1 LPRWN
6 GLKRA
11 WTGMGTLHEGLLYD
25 GDNMEIRKRW
35 IALLI
40 SVIKEKKVTNNPV
53 GASLLRA
60 AFRRWT

>member
-1 LPRWN
+1 
-6 GLKRA
+6 
-11 WTGMGTLHEGLLYD
+11 MGTLHEGLLYD

>member
-1 LPRWN
+1 
-6 GLKRA
+6 
-11 WTGMGTLHEGLLYD
+11 MGTLHEGLLYD
-25 GDNMEIRKRW
+25 GDNMEIHKRW